1 MQTSIE
7 EFPEMMQR
15 LSEGGFDDD
24 QSRALVEFVGRL
36 YSGQN
41 QVIDDFRR
49 EVNERFDKLESKFE
63 SKLDTRFNQL
73 SARIDRTWIMMLGM
87 LAAMLVTMAGTW
99 GAVAFQILRS

>member
-1 MQTSIE
+1 MIK
-7 EFPEMMQR
+7 R
-15 LSEGGFDDD
+15 LSEGGFELD

-41 QVIDDFRR
+41 QVINDFRGK
-49 EVNERFDKLESKFE
+49 VNERFDKLESKF
-63 SKLDTRFNQL
+63 DTRFNQL

-87 LAAMLVTMAGTW
+87 LVAMLVTMAGTW